1 MSAMLLLK
9 NGAVIDGTGSPQRR
23 ADVLISG
30 ERIVEIGE
38 FETPSAFRGI
48 DCTGLIVAPGFIDG
62 HSHSVQGVTTEV
74 VGNCD
79 FQRIRVRPI
88 AANRSGMP
96 TESSAAPASG
106 AGTQP
111 VGTLALF
118 GYE

>member
-9 NGAVIDGTGSPQRR
+9 DGDVIDGTGSPQRR

-30 ERIVEIGE
+30 ESIVEIGE
-38 FETPSAFRGI
+38 FKHPPHFAGSI
-48 DCTGLIVAPGFIDG
+48 APDSSSPPASSTATAIPCRV
-62 HSHSVQGVTTEV
+62 SQRKWLAIA
-74 VGNCD
+74 D